1 MSWIH
6 LHRKIKDNW
15 IWTDATKL
23 KWWLDILLSVNHTP
37 ATVMIKGKL
46 ITCQKGQTIK
56 SLETWA
62 RDWGT
67 TKKTVHNFLN
77 LLKSDGMIETQNL
90 LVTTCITVCN
100 YDSYRLGKTR
110 ISSSDGNGDDVPSK
124 PKKVTTSKRK
134 LHEQTNSESI
144 SYDKS
149 NVNTVTVKD
158 TEITRSIPPNY
169 NEYNNTNTIV
179 LVFDEKQK
187 SEFEK
192 FAEWIETHAPD
203 LNRLKEPIS
212 IQQYWKLREHYKKIE
227 ITNMCEK
234 MHNNANLTK
243 KYKSAYITLKNWLKN
258 ETK

>member
-1 MSWIH
+1 MSWIL
-6 LHRKIKDNW
+6 LHRQIKENW
-15 IWTDATKL
+15 IWSNPEKF
-23 KWWLDILLSVNHTP
+23 KWWLDILLSVNHTDNK
-37 ATVMIKGKL
+37 VLIKSTL
-46 ITCQKGQTIK
+46 IDCGRGQSIK

-62 RDWGT
+62 KEWGV
-67 TKKTVHNFLN
+67 TKKTVHGFFK
-77 LLKSDGMIETQNL
+77 LLESDSMLVTENL
-90 LVTTCITVCN
+90 LVTTRITVCN
-100 YDSYRLGKTR
+100 YDSYN
-110 ISSSDGNGDDVPSK
+110 D
-124 PKKVTTSKRK
+124 PKELAQMKKETQRTPQRKRD
-134 LHEQTNSESI
+134 LPTNKEGI
-144 SYDKS
+144 
-149 NVNTVTVKD
+149 
-158 TEITRSIPPNY
+158 
-169 NEYNNTNTIV
+169 NNTNTIV